1 MVFNDSLSMEAATD
15 TFFLAVDSNKPLD
28 LLLLGSLGD
37 NDSVLDQ
44 AVDAL
49 VAVMRELALHLD
61 RRVTGMVNGW
71 GPTTVVGVT

>member
-1 MVFNDSLSMEAATD
+1 MQCSQGLAAGGGAIVVFNDSLSMEAATD

-61 RRVTGMVNGW
+61 
-71 GPTTVVGVT
+71 